1 MATSGG
7 QPGNQN
13 AAKGRRWAIA
23 IEKAL
28 ELRSKADQQ
37 KALVELAGKLLDK
50 CAKGDLQALKELGD
64 RLDGRPSQAVSVSGD
79 PDNPIIQTVERIV
92 VKADDTNS

>member
-1 MATSGG
+1 MAGG
-7 QPGNQN
+7 APEGNNN

-28 ELRSKADQQ
+28 ELRSKSDQQ

-50 CAKGDLQALKELGD
+50 CAEGDLQALKELGD
-64 RLDGRPSQAVSVSGD
+64 RLDGKPSQSVDMKVTGLSHEEALKQLED
-79 PDNPIIQTVERIV
+79 E
-92 VKADDTNS
+92 